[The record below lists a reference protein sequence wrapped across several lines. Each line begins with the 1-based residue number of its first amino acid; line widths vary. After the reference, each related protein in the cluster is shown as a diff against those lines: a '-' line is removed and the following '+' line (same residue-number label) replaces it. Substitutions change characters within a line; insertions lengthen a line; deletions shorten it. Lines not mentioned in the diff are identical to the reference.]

1 MGEIKK
7 VLVVDDDRR
16 MVKTICD
23 ILTSTGYAAMS
34 AFSGEEAVDIVKNE
48 TPECV
53 LMDIKMPGM
62 GGVEALKLILEHAPT
77 LPVVLM
83 SAYASEEQAEEARL
97 RGACSILTKPIDIPQ
112 LLTFLSLLR
121 KDESILIVDDD
132 PQFCSLLMENFRQRN
147 YRVEAEE
154 DPEKALALME
164 QKETLVVVLDLKLGV
179 ADGIDVMRDIHTR
192 HPSKPVVLV
201 TGCRDEMASSVEKG
215 LHIGAYTCLYKP
227 FRVEELITIIEE
239 ISRKKRQEILVEPA
253 CIE

>member
-1 MGEIKK
+1 MKEMKK
-7 VLVVDDDRR
+7 ILVVDDDLR

-23 ILTSTGYAAMS
+23 ILASKGYAALS
-34 AFSGEEAVDIVKNE
+34 AFSGEEAVDVVKTE
-48 TPECV
+48 TPDCV

-62 GGVEALKLILEHAPT
+62 GGVEALKLIMEHAPA

-132 PQFCSLLMENFRQRN
+132 PQFCSLLMENFRLRN

-154 DPEKALALME
+154 DPEKALTLME
-164 QKETLVVVLDLKLGV
+164 QKETLVVVLDLKLGS
-179 ADGIDVMRDIHTR
+179 ADGVDVMQDIHMR

-201 TGCRDEMASSVEKG
+201 TGCRDEMASAVEKG
-215 LHIGAYTCLYKP
+215 LRIGAYTCLYKP
-227 FRVEELITIIEE
+227 FRVEELINIVEE
-239 ISRKKRQEILVEPA
+239 INRRKLRKVLVEPTGG
-253 CIE
+253 E